1 METFIYYILKASLLL
16 TGFYLV
22 YHFLLQK
29 ETFYRANRWF
39 LWLGYLAS
47 LVLPLITFVKTVVV
61 EAPTFSLTENM
72 QMKNIQI
79 EAISIDWIDIAVV
92 VYGVGLIF
100 FGLKFGINLMQLIKT
115 IRKYRFQKVN
125 KLLVADDAAI
135 ESPFSFFRF
144 LFLNTA
150 DLAEKE
156 AAFIFKHEQAHA
168 NGYHSLDLLFA
179 NLHTVFFWFH
189 PFAWWYQSKVNQNL
203 EYLADEAAVLT
214 ETDKTAYQQTLLK
227 SLSLQANLPLVHPFY
242 QSFLKNR
249 IVMMNQRKSPK
260 HNAFKYSLMLPLLT
274 LFFLQFQIETV
285 AQYSVSEDAF
295 KFDLTSIEILITADS
310 KQDVIEKDIRFLE
323 DKTGIDVDLDVDRN
337 SEGFIQNIDI
347 HFTNPDG
354 NKGGLTMKSEDSTIG
369 KNGIMPIKIS
379 AKLLENGNYEL
390 NVLPML
396 FNNDETSNPNSI
408 ELLKLDSIIP
418 NVRGKNVFVYT
429 KNENAQPE
437 AQDTTKLKILLVV
450 DGKKL
455 VSKLNSDELN
465 DLIDPNRIESINV
478 LKGKQATDKYGAE
491 AKDGAIEITTKE
503 VPREVLENLKKDR
516 EILIKD
522 DYPQDAFFML
532 NGKRSSKAEI
542 EKLNPGD
549 IQSINVLKG
558 KNATDKY
565 GSLGK
570 NGVIEIHTKVF

>member
-1 METFIYYILKASLLL
+1 METFIYYLLKSSLLL

-72 QMKNIQI
+72 QVSHIPAENI
-79 EAISIDWIDIAVV
+79 AIDWIDIAVV
-92 VYGVGLIF
+92 VYGVGLIY
-100 FGLKFGINLMQLIKT
+100 FGLKFAINLMQLVKT

-168 NGYHSLDLLFA
+168 NGYHSVDLLFA

-274 LFFLQFQIETV
+274 LFFLQFQVEVV
-285 AQYSVSEDAF
+285 AQNKPKTIKEKTSEVP
-295 KFDLTSIEILITADS
+295 LPPPPPT
-310 KQDVIEKDIRFLE
+310 
-323 DKTGIDVDLDVDRN
+323 
-337 SEGFIQNIDI
+337 
-347 HFTNPDG
+347 
-354 NKGGLTMKSEDSTIG
+354 
-369 KNGIMPIKIS
+369 
-379 AKLLENGNYEL
+379 L
-390 NVLPML
+390 NV
-396 FNNDETSNPNSI
+396 ETPTPPPPPTPFV
-408 ELLKLDSIIP
+408 EKPLVIIDG
-418 NVRGKNVFVYT
+418 VEQTLEGIKTEDIKN
-429 KNENAQPE
+429 
-437 AQDTTKLKILLVV
+437 
-450 DGKKL
+450 
-455 VSKLNSDELN
+455 
-465 DLIDPNRIESINV
+465 INV
-478 LKGKQATDKYGAE
+478 LKGEHATEKYGD
-491 AKDGAIEITTKE
+491 KGKNGVIEISRIQPDDAYLPPK
-503 VPREVLENLKKDR
+503 NLKD
-516 EILIKD
+516 
-522 DYPQDAFFML
+522 
-532 NGKRSSKAEI
+532 
-542 EKLNPGD
+542 D
-549 IQSINVLKG
+549 IQSDSLPENALYVIDGKLITRDAVEKLKPENIKEVNVLKG

-570 NGVIEIHTKVF
+570 NGVIEIHTKIF

>member
-1 METFIYYILKASLLL
+1 
-16 TGFYLV
+16 
-22 YHFLLQK
+22 
-29 ETFYRANRWF
+29 
-39 LWLGYLAS
+39 
-47 LVLPLITFVKTVVV
+47 
-61 EAPTFSLTENM
+61 
-72 QMKNIQI
+72 
-79 EAISIDWIDIAVV
+79 
-92 VYGVGLIF
+92 
-100 FGLKFGINLMQLIKT
+100 
-115 IRKYRFQKVN
+115 
-125 KLLVADDAAI
+125 
-135 ESPFSFFRF
+135 
-144 LFLNTA
+144 
-150 DLAEKE
+150 
-156 AAFIFKHEQAHA
+156 
-168 NGYHSLDLLFA
+168 
-179 NLHTVFFWFH
+179 
-189 PFAWWYQSKVNQNL
+189 
-203 EYLADEAAVLT
+203 
-214 ETDKTAYQQTLLK
+214 
-227 SLSLQANLPLVHPFY
+227 
-242 QSFLKNR
+242 
-249 IVMMNQRKSPK
+249 MMNQRKSPK
-260 HNAFKYSLMLPLLT
+260 HNAIKYSLMLPLLT

-285 AQYSVSEDAF
+285 AQYKVDDDTNGF
-295 KFDLTSIEILITADS
+295 NLTGIEILITADS

-323 DKTGIDVDLDVDRN
+323 KKTGIDVEVDVDRN

-347 HFTNPDG
+347 RFTNPDG
-354 NKGGLTMKSEDSTIG
+354 NKGGLTMKSENSTIG

-408 ELLKLDSIIP
+408 EPLKLDSIIP

-465 DLIDPNRIESINV
+465 DLMDPNRIESINV

-503 VPREVLENLKKDR
+503 VPKEVLENIEKSK
-516 EILIKD
+516 EILSKS
-522 DYPQDAFFML
+522 DYPENVFFML

-542 EKLNPGD
+542 EKLNPDD
-549 IQSINVLKG
+549 IRSVNVLKG

-570 NGVIEIHTKVF
+570 NGVIEIHTKIF